1 MNNSFLT
8 GLHDTLH
15 DAPMKRKLRRL
26 APMPIGCVFIQWPT
40 MSEED
45 VRRQFRAIKATGFTC
60 LKGLMAVPG
69 TSLARLQHIAIE
81 EGLSPWWYD
90 QGGWEDITP
99 ELLAKLGLPATMDVD
114 EAMAHPQMVEYQT
127 KLMHERVDRQAAN
140 EKKRK
145 GHGNPFLPGD
155 QDPDAVP
162 GVNKLS
168 RGTELTAAEAPHF
181 VGWLQRNYADVESL
195 KRAWNAYSG
204 SHSREAAA
212 WQTWEDVAGGLM
224 EFPQREFRHLRD
236 ILRFKAD
243 AKLARVRQAT
253 RAAHAA
259 DPNEPVRAG
268 GEMSIFLPHTASAID
283 MEGYAEVMVEGG
295 CFYPSMHPGWH
306 LEEVEFELVRPTYMQ
321 AAMCADWAK
330 GNWSAPIE
338 SSGGP
343 QWWSGGGKV
352 PFVPEVKPLQPAFTF
367 DGGTMAQL
375 ICSYLGAGFKGFGLW
390 CWNPREAS
398 WEAGEYA
405 LCDRNNELTPRAR
418 RVGEFGR
425 AMVRYRRE
433 LWQARKEPLVG
444 LFQDWENDAMWAA
457 LATSGRDRYKN
468 EPTKARIGAARALI
482 NANVPWEHVT
492 FRQLDKGLAPR
503 YRVLYLPA
511 VISLSPRLLD
521 ILTGYVQQGGRV
533 VLDMPGAWLDETGHL
548 IATQP
553 GSAFEKLFGVVLHE
567 YAYANNQ
574 PFALGDLALKG
585 FTAVLTPTTARVVA
599 PYQNGRP
606 GITENRL
613 GTGTAV
619 VLGAEA
625 ALQCL
630 KPGNTALE
638 RLLVQTALG
647 GMESPYACD
656 GAIVYRLASPAA
668 DHYFLI
674 NDGPAREVTLD
685 TKAHRYTSQHDA
697 VTGEAVAGKIALPA
711 HDARWIRMTR

>member
-1 MNNSFLT
+1 
-8 GLHDTLH
+8 
-15 DAPMKRKLRRL
+15 
-26 APMPIGCVFIQWPT
+26 
-40 MSEED
+40 
-45 VRRQFRAIKATGFTC
+45 
-60 LKGLMAVPG
+60 
-69 TSLARLQHIAIE
+69 
-81 EGLSPWWYD
+81 
-90 QGGWEDITP
+90 
-99 ELLAKLGLPATMDVD
+99 MDVD
-114 EAMAHPQMVEYQT
+114 EAMAHPKMIAYQT
-127 KLMHERVDRQAAN
+127 QLMHERVDRQAAT
-140 EKKRK
+140 KAKHGK
-145 GHGNPFLPGD
+145 GNPFLPGD
-155 QDPDAVP
+155 QDPNAVP

-168 RGTELTAAEAPHF
+168 PGTQLTAEEAPHF
-181 VGWLQRNYADVESL
+181 MDWLKRNYPDVEAL

-204 SHSREAAA
+204 SHSLAAA
-212 WQTWEDVAGGLM
+212 KWQSWDDVAGGLL

-243 AKLARVRQAT
+243 VKLARVRQAT
-253 RAAHAA
+253 RAAQAA

-268 GEMSIFLPHTASAID
+268 GEISIFLPHVSVGID
-283 MEGYAEVMVEGG
+283 MEGYAGIMAEGG

-405 LCDRNNELTPRAR
+405 LCDRNNEVTPRAR
-418 RVGEFGR
+418 RVGEFAR
-425 AMVRYRRE
+425 AMVKHRRE

-457 LATSGRDRYKN
+457 LATSGRDRYKM

-482 NANVPWEHVT
+482 NANIPWEHVT
-492 FRQLDKGLAPR
+492 FRQLDKGLAGR
-503 YRVLYLPA
+503 YRVIYLPA

-521 ILTGYVQQGGRV
+521 ILTGYVREGGRV

-553 GSAFEKLFGVVLHE
+553 DSAFEKLFGVVLHE

-574 PFALGDLALKG
+574 PFALGDLELKG
-585 FTAVLTPTTARVVA
+585 FTAVLTPTTARVVQ
-599 PYQNGRP
+599 PYQNGHP

-613 GTGTAV
+613 GAGTAV

-630 KPGNTALE
+630 KPGNVAME
-638 RLLVQTALG
+638 RLLVETALG
-647 GMESPYACD
+647 SLESPYACD
-656 GAIVYRLASPAA
+656 GAIVYRLASSTA
-668 DHYFLI
+668 DHYFLV
-674 NDGPAREVTLD
+674 NDGPAREVVLD
-685 TKAHRYTSQHDA
+685 TKAYRYAARIDV
-697 VTGEAVAGKIALPA
+697 VTAEAIDGRIVLPA
-711 HDARWIRMTR
+711 NDARWIRCARQAT